1 MTPAELALKL
11 CFTKHWRAWPYYD
24 SFTGELQYYTV
35 ECRIDKTKYTPE
47 MIYRQRLNPYE
58 LSQAYGADDMSFLK
72 PLIHEMT
79 ARLDKGLEDYVAS
92 L

>member
-1 MTPAELALKL
+1 MTLTELMYKL
-11 CFTKHWRAWPYYD
+11 FFVKRWRAWPYYD
-24 SFTGELQYYTV
+24 CNTGELRHYTV

-47 MIYRQRLNPYE
+47 MLYRQRLNPYE
-58 LSQAYGADDMSFLK
+58 ISHAYSSDDLTFLK
-72 PLIHEMT
+72 PLIREMN